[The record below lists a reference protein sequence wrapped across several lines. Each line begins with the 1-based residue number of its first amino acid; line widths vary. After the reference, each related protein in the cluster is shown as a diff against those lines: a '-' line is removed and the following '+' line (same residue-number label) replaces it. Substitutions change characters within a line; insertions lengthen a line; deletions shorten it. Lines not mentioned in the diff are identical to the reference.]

1 MTCVETLTCFP
12 TGFMEMWEIY
22 ELQYGVPVAV
32 MLGLLVGIIIMA
44 IYVHTR
50 SMAHLAVMG
59 IYALTIFS
67 TMWASNEFFEGQIE
81 TAWYVIGV
89 AVATVVVVLVLRLVK
104 E

>member
-1 MTCVETLTCFP
+1 
-12 TGFMEMWEIY
+12 MWEIY

-32 MLGLLVGIIIMA
+32 MLGLLVGIIILA

-59 IYALTIFS
+59 IYALAIFS
-67 TMWASNEFFEGQIE
+67 TMWASNAYFESQINI
-81 TAWYVIGV
+81 AWYVV
-89 AVATVVVVLVLRLVK
+89 AVAIASVIVMLVLRMIK

>member
-1 MTCVETLTCFP
+1 
-12 TGFMEMWEIY
+12 MEMWEIY

-32 MLGLLVGIIIMA
+32 MLGLLVGIIILA

-59 IYALTIFS
+59 IYALAIFS
-67 TMWASNEFFEGQIE
+67 TMWASNAYFESQINI
-81 TAWYVIGV
+81 AWYVV
-89 AVATVVVVLVLRLVK
+89 AVAIASVIVMLVLRMIK